1 MTIGEIAKKTN
12 LPESTLRYYEKKGLI
27 KVTRDNSGRRDYA
40 ESDIEWIKF
49 IRRLKETGML
59 LKDIKQYSELRYR
72 GNSTMPERLEILQE
86 HREYVLEQQAKWK
99 EYLQNLDDKIVFYQ
113 QSIESRQSPEQ
124 NKK

>member
-1 MTIGEIAKKTN
+1 MTIGEIAERTS

-27 KVTRDNSGRRDYA
+27 KVVRDSSGRRDYE

-72 GNSTMPERLEILQE
+72 GKSTMPERLEILQE
-86 HREYVLEQQAKWK
+86 HRKYVLEQQRKWK
-99 EYLQNLDDKIVFYQ
+99 EYLQNLDDKILFYQ
-113 QSIESRQSPEQ
+113 QSIEQETKRE
-124 NKK
+124 

>member
-1 MTIGEIAKKTN
+1 
-12 LPESTLRYYEKKGLI
+12 
-27 KVTRDNSGRRDYA
+27 
-40 ESDIEWIKF
+40 
-49 IRRLKETGML
+49 ML

-72 GNSTMPERLEILQE
+72 GQSTMPKRLEILLQ
-86 HREYVLEQQAKWK
+86 HREYVEEQYRKWQ